1 MHELRASGQIDDS
14 LAAKLLGEGDRPTAG
29 GQKRPIAEVTPT
41 VVPTSIDDSPVD
53 DAELDDFIESA
64 KKAKSDT

>member
-1 MHELRASGQIDDS
+1 
-14 LAAKLLGEGDRPTAG
+14 
-29 GQKRPIAEVTPT
+29 VTPT
-41 VVPTSIDDSPVD
+41 VVPTSIDDSPVG